1 MARSADGTS
10 SGKTRSRAAS
20 GRSEAGRPEPIGP
33 SPGSKSADPARGAEA
48 TALVP
53 GLYIVATPIGN
64 LADITLRALDVL
76 RRADAIICEDTRVT
90 ATLAQRYGL
99 AAERIAYHDHNADW
113 VRPKLIARL
122 AAGAAMALVSDAGT
136 PLISDPGFKLVRE
149 SVAAGIAVTAVPGA
163 SAALAA
169 LTVAGLPTDRFLF
182 AGFLPAKSGAR
193 RRMLRELAAVKA
205 SLVFY
210 ETAPRLADAL
220 ADMLAM
226 LGDRPAAVAREL
238 TKLYEEVRRDGLS
251 TLAEHYRSE
260 GPPKGE
266 IVVIVGP
273 PGADAAATDQDLD
286 AQLVSALRTASLR
299 EASAAVAAATGL
311 PRRQVYARA
320 LALQGKR
327 ASAEP
332 E

>member
-1 MARSADGTS
+1 
-10 SGKTRSRAAS
+10 
-20 GRSEAGRPEPIGP
+20 
-33 SPGSKSADPARGAEA
+33 
-48 TALVP
+48 
-53 GLYIVATPIGN
+53 VATPIGN
-64 LADITLRALDVL
+64 LTDITLRALDVL

-99 AAERIAYHDHNADW
+99 ASERIAYHDHNADW

-149 SVAAGIAVTAVPGA
+149 AVAAEIAVTAVPGP

-182 AGFLPAKSGAR
+182 AGFLPPKSGAR
-193 RRMLRELAAVKA
+193 RRALRELATVQA
-205 SLVFY
+205 SLIFY
-210 ETAPRLADAL
+210 ETAPRLSDAL
-220 ADMLAM
+220 ADMAAI

-238 TKLYEEVRRDGLS
+238 TKLYEEVRRDGLNA
-251 TLAEHYRSE
+251 LAEHYRSE

-273 PGADAAATDQDLD
+273 PGAGAAAREEDLD
-286 AQLVSALRTASLR
+286 AQLLSALRSASLR

-320 LALQGKR
+320 LALKGKR

>member
-10 SGKTRSRAAS
+10 SGKARSRAAS
-20 GRSEAGRPEPIGP
+20 GQSEEGRPEPIEP
-33 SPGSKSADPARGAEA
+33 SSGSKSADPARRAEA
-48 TALVP
+48 TALAS

-113 VRPKLIARL
+113 VRPKLLARL

-136 PLISDPGFKLVRE
+136 PLISDPGFKLVRDA
-149 SVAAGIAVTAVPGA
+149 VAAGIAVMAVPGA

-193 RRMLRELAAVKA
+193 RRALRELAAVKA
-205 SLVFY
+205 SLIFY

-220 ADMLAM
+220 ADMGAI

-238 TKLYEEVRRDGLS
+238 TKLYEEVRRAGLHA
-251 TLAEHYRSE
+251 LAEHYRKA
-260 GPPKGE
+260 GAPKGE

-273 PGADAAATDQDLD
+273 PAAGAAASENDID

>member
-1 MARSADGTS
+1 
-10 SGKTRSRAAS
+10 
-20 GRSEAGRPEPIGP
+20 
-33 SPGSKSADPARGAEA
+33 
-48 TALVP
+48 
-53 GLYIVATPIGN
+53 VATPIGN

-113 VRPKLIARL
+113 VRPKLLARL

-136 PLISDPGFKLVRE
+136 PLISDPGFKLVRDA
-149 SVAAGIAVTAVPGA
+149 VAAGIAVMAVPGA

-193 RRMLRELAAVKA
+193 RRALRELAAVKA
-205 SLVFY
+205 SLIFY

-220 ADMLAM
+220 ADMGAI

-238 TKLYEEVRRDGLS
+238 TKLYEEVRRAGLHA
-251 TLAEHYRSE
+251 LAEHYRKA
-260 GPPKGE
+260 GAPKGE

-273 PGADAAATDQDLD
+273 PAAGAAASENDID

>member
-1 MARSADGTS
+1 VS
-10 SGKTRSRAAS
+10 
-20 GRSEAGRPEPIGP
+20 
-33 SPGSKSADPARGAEA
+33 
-48 TALVP
+48 
-53 GLYIVATPIGN
+53 TPIGN

-90 ATLAQRYGL
+90 STLARRYGL
-99 AAERIAYHDHNADW
+99 AAERIAYHDHNADR
-113 VRPKLIARL
+113 VRPKLLARL
-122 AAGAAMALVSDAGT
+122 SAGAALALVSDAGT

-149 SVAAGIAVTAVPGA
+149 AITAGIAVTAVPGP

-182 AGFLPAKSGAR
+182 VGFLPAKSGAR
-193 RRMLRELAAVKA
+193 RRVLRELGTVKA
-205 SLVFY
+205 TLIFY
-210 ETAPRLADAL
+210 ETGPRLADAL
-220 ADMLAM
+220 ADMVAV

-238 TKLYEEVRRDGLS
+238 TKLYEDIRRDRL
-251 TLAEHYRSE
+251 TALAAHYRTT

-266 IVVIVGP
+266 IVVIAAP
-273 PGADAAATDQDLD
+273 PEAEAVATEEDLD
-286 AQLVSALRTASLR
+286 AQLTSALRTASLR

-320 LALQGKR
+320 LALRGKQ
-327 ASAEP
+327 AAAGP

>member
-1 MARSADGTS
+1 M
-10 SGKTRSRAAS
+10 
-20 GRSEAGRPEPIGP
+20 
-33 SPGSKSADPARGAEA
+33 
-48 TALVP
+48 
-53 GLYIVATPIGN
+53 ATPIGN

-76 RRADAIICEDTRVT
+76 RRAEAIICEDTRVT
-90 ATLAQRYGL
+90 ATLARRYGL

-113 VRPKLIARL
+113 VRPKLLARL
-122 AAGAAMALVSDAGT
+122 SAGAAMALVSDAGT

-149 SVAAGIAVTAVPGA
+149 AVATGIAVTAVPGA

-193 RRMLRELAAVKA
+193 RRALQEMATVKA
-205 SLVFY
+205 SLIFY

-220 ADMLAM
+220 ADMVAI

-238 TKLYEEVRRDGLS
+238 TKLYEEVRRDGL
-251 TLAEHYRSE
+251 TALAERYRSE

-273 PGADAAATDQDLD
+273 PAAGVAASRENLD
-286 AQLVSALRTASLR
+286 AQLLSALRTASLR